1 VNSVAQRPAWSG
13 RLVAFAYYLGL
24 APWAWFRGKH
34 PVQPFL
40 EHHRRQALGIAV
52 LGAGVALFFLFTILV
67 SSYSLVRLRTI
78 YELLHLEL
86 WLLWFSRK
94 LFLCWLVFWA
104 YGAGLALAGS
114 DSALPLVWR
123 IARRNRW
130 LNAMAAT
137 LLGSCAVAVAVG
149 GFSAYAATFVRSDAK
164 PGQVYMVYE
173 DARFF
178 PRWIF
183 VLGFYPIARASRDTF
198 GEGSAVLLPLGKE
211 NLARSL
217 NEGRFVFLGTHGG
230 KQGLLLDAKYYL
242 PPAEVGALGGN
253 PDLAFV
259 YLTCCDS
266 GAQKEAWERALAPAK
281 VITYNRLTAVAE
293 HIWWLWFRGP
303 EVVRQLGVRRPAKG
317 APAPN

>member
-1 VNSVAQRPAWSG
+1 MNSATQRPAWSA
-13 RLVAFAYYLGL
+13 RLRALLYYAGL
-24 APWAWFRGKH
+24 APLTWFRTKP

-52 LGAGVALFFLFTILV
+52 LGAGVTLFFLFAV
-67 SSYSLVRLRTI
+67 FASSYSLVRFRTI

-94 LFLCWLVFWA
+94 LFLCWLVFWV
-104 YGAGLALAGS
+104 YGAGLALVGS
-114 DSALPLVWR
+114 SSSLPIVWR
-123 IARRNRW
+123 IAKRKRW
-130 LNAMAAT
+130 LSAMAAT
-137 LLGSCAVAVAVG
+137 LLGCYALAAALAV
-149 GFSAYAATFVRSDAK
+149 FTAYAQTFVRSDAK

-173 DARFF
+173 DARIF

-183 VLGFYPIARASRDTF
+183 VLGFYPIARASCATF
-198 GEGSAVLLPLGKE
+198 GEGSAVLLPLSKE
-211 NLARSL
+211 NIARAL
-217 NEGRFVFLGTHGG
+217 EEGRFVFLGTHGG
-230 KQGLLLDAKYYL
+230 KEGILLDARYYL
-242 PPAEVGALGGN
+242 PPTEVGKLGGN

-266 GAQKEAWERALAPAK
+266 GVQKEAWERALAPAK

-303 EVVRQLGVRRPAKG
+303 DTVRQLTAQRPPNG
-317 APAPN
+317 QPAPN